1 MVEQTNKYS
10 IILRLVPLAPSIFFY
25 QRPVQMWVGVGRLQ
39 WTFLADSPRSGCGH
53 TLQNTNSQ
61 SQNGQIGLEMIP
73 GGDGA
78 VENPLAA
85 LKSARTCA
93 AEKYMTRSYVDS
105 MISDEDKKASWR
117 EGGLAGGHCG
127 REHCGFHLGGRGLCS
142 GYYQC
147 CKVARIYTSL
157 LVYTSI

>member
-10 IILRLVPLAPSIFFY
+10 IILRLVPPALLRFFY

-78 VENPLAA
+78 VENP
-85 LKSARTCA
+85 
-93 AEKYMTRSYVDS
+93 
-105 MISDEDKKASWR
+105 
-117 EGGLAGGHCG
+117 
-127 REHCGFHLGGRGLCS
+127 
-142 GYYQC
+142 
-147 CKVARIYTSL
+147 
-157 LVYTSI
+157 